1 MMSNG
6 IESANWRRTRS
17 RIGTAARYNPGADR
31 TDLLK
36 QMRAERLAEY
46 VAKVVDDA
54 PPLSA
59 AQRDAIALVLR
70 GATLTDT
77 RVVNGLAA

>member
-1 MMSNG
+1 MISPQG
-6 IESANWRRTRS
+6 DSANWRRTRS
-17 RIGTAARYNPGADR
+17 RIATAARYSPRADR
-31 TDLLK
+31 TELLR

-46 VAKVVDDA
+46 VARVVDDA

-70 GATLTDT
+70 GATLTDA